1 MLIPGIIFGGI
12 DLLFFVLSAI
22 FWKGKG
28 AWLISGYNTASAAE
42 KRRTDEKALCRFM
55 AKLALFMGLAWSVV
69 TAGLLLETMALFWVG
84 FVLFLAVTVGGIIYG
99 NTGNRFRKY

>member
-12 DLLFFVLSAI
+12 DLLFFVLSAV

-55 AKLALFMGLAWSVV
+55 AKFALF

-84 FVLFLAVTVGGIIYG
+84 FVLFLAVTVGGIIYA

>member
-55 AKLALFMGLAWSVV
+55 AKLTLFMGLAWSVA
-69 TAGLLLETMALFWVG
+69 TAGLLLEVMALFWVG
-84 FVLFLAVTVGGIIYG
+84 FVLFLAVTVVGVVYA